1 MHDLDIRIVFRS
13 AAEIPPPPP
22 PAAPLGAVPFI
33 FSLTPPPITS
43 RFSNSATF
51 FMTLLTASLPSCEL
65 PRFRIEA
72 LVIASLP
79 P

>member
-13 AAEIPPPPP
+13 AAEIPP